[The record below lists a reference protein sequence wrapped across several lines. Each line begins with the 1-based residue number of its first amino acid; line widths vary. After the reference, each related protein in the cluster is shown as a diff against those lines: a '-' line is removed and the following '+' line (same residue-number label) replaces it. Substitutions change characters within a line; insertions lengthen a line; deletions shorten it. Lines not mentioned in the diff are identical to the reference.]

1 MHLKAFYLL
10 LLVFCGACSTTRPFK
25 TADGTVIDTSV
36 AEIQRVNINGTKQFV
51 TIRGRDRR
59 NPVLLWLHG
68 GPGSTSMPFYMYYNA
83 SLEDQFTVVYWDQRG
98 SGKSY
103 SSRIPPETMTLD
115 QFVADTHALTKWLQ
129 QRFNQ
134 RKIVLVGHS
143 WGGLLGMHV
152 IAKHPDDYQA
162 FMAVSPISNRPGSE
176 QVSYEFTLNN
186 AQQKQDAGALATL
199 QQIGPPENGLYK
211 GGLPALK
218 QQRALVQKYGG
229 VVHTYLKMP
238 GSQIYL
244 RSKEYSLLSLL
255 KVNKIQRLHSPM
267 IQTLWPAIDL
277 KKQVPA
283 VNVPIYFCLGRYDNN
298 CPSTLVADYFES
310 VQAPYKE
317 LIWFDGSAHLPCWE
331 EPQKFNALVKEK
343 LAIRSDKGDLK

>member
-1 MHLKAFYLL
+1 MHPKALCLFLL
-10 LLVFCGACSTTRPFK
+10 LFCGACSTTRPFK
-25 TADGTVIDTSV
+25 TADGQLLTTSV
-36 AEIQRVNINGTKQFV
+36 AEIQRVRINGVRQFV
-51 TIRGRDRR
+51 TIRGKDRR

-83 SLEDQFTVVYWDQRG
+83 ALEDQFTVVYWDQRG

-115 QFVADTHALTKWLQ
+115 QFVADTHELTKWLK

-134 RKIVLVGHS
+134 PKISLVGHS

-152 IAKHPDDYQA
+152 IAKHHDDYQA
-162 FMAVSPISNRPGSE
+162 FMAVSPMPNGPESE
-176 QVSYEFTLNN
+176 QLSYAFALTN
-186 AQQKQDAGALATL
+186 AQQKQDASALETL
-199 QQIGPPENGLYK
+199 QRIGPPDNGLYRE
-211 GGLPALK
+211 GLSALK

-229 VVHTYLKMP
+229 VVHTSLRMP

-244 RSKEYSLLSLL
+244 RSKEYSLFTLL
-255 KVNKIQRLHSPM
+255 KSNKIQQLHSPM
-267 IQTLWPAIDL
+267 IQALWPTVNL

-283 VNVPIYFCLGRYDNN
+283 VNVPVYFCLGRYDTN
-298 CPSTLVADYFES
+298 CPSTLAADYYES
-310 VQAPYKE
+310 LQAPHKE
-317 LIWFDGSAHLPCWE
+317 LIWFDESAHLLCWE

-343 LAIRSDKGDLK
+343 LASGSGKENLK

>member
-1 MHLKAFYLL
+1 MHPKAFYLFL
-10 LLVFCGACSTTRPFK
+10 LIFCGACSTTRPFK
-25 TADGTVIDTSV
+25 TADGKILATSV
-36 AEIQRVNINGTKQFV
+36 AETQRIAINGVKQFV

-68 GPGSTSMPFYMYYNA
+68 GPGSMSMPFYMHYNA

-103 SSRIPPETMTLD
+103 SSRLLPETMTLD
-115 QFVADTHALTKWLQ
+115 QFVADTHELTQWLK

-134 RKIVLVGHS
+134 PKIILVGHS

-162 FMAVSPISNRPGSE
+162 FMAISPISNGPGSE
-176 QVSYEFTLNN
+176 QLSYEFALAN
-186 AQQKQDAGALATL
+186 AQQKQDVNALTTL
-199 QQIGPPENGLYK
+199 QRIGPPENGLYK
-211 GGLPALK
+211 EGVSALQ

-229 VVHTYLKMP
+229 VVHTYLSMP

-244 RSKEYSLLSLL
+244 RSKEYSLFSLL
-255 KVNKIQRLHSPM
+255 KANKIQQLSYPM
-267 IQTLWPAIDL
+267 VQTIWPTVDL
-277 KKQVPA
+277 KNQVPV
-283 VNVPIYFCLGRYDNN
+283 VNVPVYFCLGRYDTN
-298 CPSTLVADYFES
+298 CPSTIVADYFES
-310 VQAPYKE
+310 LQAPHKE
-317 LIWFDGSAHLPCWE
+317 LIWFEESAHLPCWE

-343 LAIRSDKGDLK
+343 LATASKKERLK